1 MSNTDSMKPIDVG
14 CPQLIPQGNLNPEQ
28 AGSYANMKKE
38 LDDSKKNTF
47 NAGSD
52 SYPGFVPG
60 FTTKGLEGCWQC
72 MTNSTK

>member
-1 MSNTDSMKPIDVG
+1 MVKLGIKIKANEKDVKVTLVD
-14 CPQLIPQGNLNPEQ
+14 P
-28 AGSYANMKKE
+28 SKKE
-38 LDDSKKNTF
+38 LDTAKKSTF